1 MANIYLHFLK
11 LGNTVTIMSNY
22 NGFAKT
28 KAGWHFL
35 FFAQT
40 CRKLIK
46 RTNVALAHNVEYIA
60 NWGLKCAD
68 LSICYKVN

>member
-1 MANIYLHFLK
+1 
-11 LGNTVTIMSNY
+11 MSNY

-46 RTNVALAHNVEYIA
+46 RTNVALAHNGWWYVVGFYLRIKRTE
-60 NWGLKCAD
+60 L
-68 LSICYKVN
+68 